1 MQSLIRQ
8 VVESMAKTLNE
19 SDFFKTSPKISALVE
34 DRKDIV
40 REIENAMQSIG
51 AFCLVNFESSGNSDG
66 DTPGPSLGDCSFN
79 VIVSEIPSVWRSR
92 QGLTPSST
100 EIGEAVARILHHHQP
115 LDPDGVALS
124 GGVLIFQSMKQ
135 QVNDSMMQQ
144 LISFTFPIYF
154 PTTSPSR

>member
-8 VVESMAKTLNE
+8 VVESMAKTLSE
-19 SDFFKTSPKISALVE
+19 SDFFKTAPKIPALIE

-40 REIENAMQSIG
+40 REIANAMESIG
-51 AFCLVNFESSGNSDG
+51 AFCLINFESSGDSDA

-79 VIVSEIPSVWRSR
+79 VVVSEIPSVWRSK
-92 QGLTPSST
+92 QGLTPSAT
-100 EIGEAVARILHHHQP
+100 EIGEAVARLLHHHQP
-115 LDPDGVALS
+115 LDPDGVAIS

-144 LISFTFPIYF
+144 LVTFAFPINF
-154 PTTSPSR
+154 PITTPSR

>member
-1 MQSLIRQ
+1 
-8 VVESMAKTLNE
+8 MAKTLNE
-19 SDFFKTSPKISALVE
+19 SDFFKTSPKIPALIE

-51 AFCLVNFESSGNSDG
+51 AFCLINFESSGDSDG
-66 DTPGPSLGDCSFN
+66 DTPGPYLGDCSFN
-79 VIVSEIPSVWRSR
+79 VVVSEIPSVWRSR
-92 QGLTPSST
+92 QGLTPSAT

-115 LDPDGVALS
+115 LDADDVAIS